1 MELQITALSD
11 SMTTLQD
18 QLSQL
23 AQNHLE
29 DKKQRENEL
38 KVIEQRFM
46 AQHATLT
53 AQTDKMAD
61 IGKLL
66 ATMQSSL
73 EAVCNRIPDENPSKT
88 RQVEVTGH

>member
-1 MELQITALSD
+1 MELQITSLSD
-11 SMTTLQD
+11 SLANLQD

-38 KVIEQRFM
+38 VMIEKRFM
-46 AQHATLT
+46 AQHVTLT

-66 ATMQSSL
+66 STMQSSL
-73 EAVCNRIPDENPSKT
+73 DAVCNRIPDENPSKT
-88 RQVEVTGH
+88 RQVDVSGH